1 MLSKDNLMPS
11 SSLILIRDSNDGV
24 EVFLMK
30 RAQKSNFGGVWVF
43 PGGILEKLDQVI
55 SINDYCNGISETEAK
70 DILNNDSDSL
80 PYWIASLRETF
91 EETGALIANRY
102 DNSHFIP
109 TTKEA
114 ETLVDLRSDLLKGN
128 IAFDSI
134 LKELGLKM
142 ALDRLVYVSHWITPK
157 VETKRYTTRF
167 FLTTFNEDHLL
178 THDGIEGTD
187 SKWIGVEDALQAN
200 EAGTISLI
208 MPTIKNLE
216 SISNYKNTA
225 DLIKAKTIVKS
236 KDIPAIEPKFF
247 IEDGHWKGLLPGEE
261 GYEDR

>member
-1 MLSKDNLMPS
+1 
-11 SSLILIRDSNDGV
+11 
-24 EVFLMK
+24 
-30 RAQKSNFGGVWVF
+30 
-43 PGGILEKLDQVI
+43 
-55 SINDYCNGISETEAK
+55 
-70 DILNNDSDSL
+70 
-80 PYWIASLRETF
+80 
-91 EETGALIANRY
+91 
-102 DNSHFIP
+102 
-109 TTKEA
+109 
-114 ETLVDLRSDLLKGN
+114 
-128 IAFDSI
+128 
-134 LKELGLKM
+134 M

-167 FLTTFNEDHLL
+167 FLTTFNEDYLL

-187 SKWIGVEDALQAN
+187 SKWIGVEDVLQAN
-200 EAGTISLI
+200 DAGTISLI

-247 IEDGHWKGLLPGEE
+247 IEDGQWKGLLPGEE

>member
-43 PGGILEKLDQVI
+43 PGGILEKLDRLMATE
-55 SINDYCNGISETEAK
+55 DYCSGISETEAK
-70 DILNNDSDSL
+70 EVLNNNSDSL

-91 EETGALIANRY
+91 EETGALIANRN
-102 DNSHFIP
+102 DNSDFIP
-109 TTKEA
+109 TAKEA
-114 ETLVDLRSDLLKGN
+114 EALVDLRSDLLNGK

-134 LKELGLKM
+134 LKQLGLKM

-167 FLTTFNEDHLL
+167 FLTTVNEDILL

-200 EAGTISLI
+200 ETGSISLI

-225 DLIKAKTIVKS
+225 DLINAKSIVKS
-236 KDIPAIEPKFF
+236 KEIPAIEPKFF
-247 IEDGHWKGLLPGEE
+247 IEDGQWKGLLPGEE